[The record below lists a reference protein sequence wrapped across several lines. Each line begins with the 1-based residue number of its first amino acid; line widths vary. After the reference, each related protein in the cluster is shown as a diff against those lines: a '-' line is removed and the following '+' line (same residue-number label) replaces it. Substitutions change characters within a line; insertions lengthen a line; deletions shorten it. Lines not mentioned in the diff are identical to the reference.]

1 MPKKKT
7 TASDPIVS
15 SGAAPV
21 RTRKHAPAQRTAAA
35 AVEFSPSTD
44 LTAQTATQAE
54 LTPTQSVVTSDDIAK
69 LAYSYWE
76 ARGYQGGS
84 PEEDWLRAEQEL
96 NAKIMSAAQA

>member
-7 TASDPIVS
+7 TASEPIVS

-21 RTRKHAPAQRTAAA
+21 RTRKHAPAKRTVAAA
-35 AVEFSPSTD
+35 AEPSTSIAPAALTAPDAEVSPSNS
-44 LTAQTATQAE
+44 A
-54 LTPTQSVVTSDDIAK
+54 VTFEEISK

-84 PEEDWLRAEQEL
+84 PEEDWLRAEEEL
-96 NAKIMSAAQA
+96 NARLVSAV